1 MICMSNLTS
10 KISNAYPTFNKTS
23 ALIADT
29 YLKNP
34 SIFLSKNIKELGD
47 ITKTSGASVIRF
59 CKNLGFKGFKDFQIA
74 CAQEQPV
81 KINNQIETIITEND
95 NPTSVLFK
103 LQTSLSKN
111 LVDLGRSIDH
121 EELNQ
126 AVELIDKARVVF
138 IAGEG
143 ASGLAAEDFFDKL
156 FRSGKEV
163 IFIRSSH
170 IALEGI
176 TNITKNDVLIIFSY
190 SGMTQEPLLM
200 AKQARKNYAK
210 IVLITRMKKS
220 PLRQISD
227 VVISLPTNEK
237 LLRFGAV
244 NSLFSEMFVS
254 SLLYLSLIS
263 PKLNEL
269 KEKMEITQKLTDY
282 LKIKD

>member
-1 MICMSNLTS
+1 MSSLAS

-23 ALIADT
+23 ALIADA
-29 YLKNP
+29 YFKNP

-74 CAQEQPV
+74 CAQEQPLQV
-81 KINNQIETIITEND
+81 DNKIETIITEND

-103 LQTSLSKN
+103 LQTNLSKN
-111 LVDLGRSIDH
+111 IVDLGRSIDH
-121 EELNQ
+121 KELKQ

-156 FRSGKEV
+156 IRSGKEA
-163 IFIRSSH
+163 IFIKSSH
-170 IALEGI
+170 ISLEGI
-176 TNITKNDVLIIFSY
+176 TNITKNDVLVIFSY

-200 AKQARKNYAK
+200 AKQARKNHAK
-210 IVLITRMKKS
+210 IVLITREKTS

-227 VVISLPTNEK
+227 IVISLPTNEK

-244 NSLFSEMFVS
+244 NSLFSEMFAS

-263 PKLNEL
+263 PKLNKL
-269 KEKMEITQKLTDY
+269 KEKMEITQELTDY

>member
-1 MICMSNLTS
+1 MIQLEQKNL
-10 KISNAYPTFNKTS
+10 KKWIILHF
-23 ALIADT
+23 LLR
-29 YLKNP
+29 LK
-34 SIFLSKNIKELGD
+34 LSKNKADNAI
-47 ITKTSGASVIRF
+47 IKTSGASVIRF

-74 CAQEQPV
+74 CAQEQPLQV
-81 KINNQIETIITEND
+81 DNKIETIITEND

-103 LQTSLSKN
+103 LQTNLSKN
-111 LVDLGRSIDH
+111 IVDLGRSIDH
-121 EELNQ
+121 KELKQ

-156 FRSGKEV
+156 IRSGKEA
-163 IFIRSSH
+163 IFIKSSH

-176 TNITKNDVLIIFSY
+176 TNITKNDVLVIFSY

-200 AKQARKNYAK
+200 AKQARKNHAK
-210 IVLITRMKKS
+210 IVLITREKTS

-227 VVISLPTNEK
+227 IVISLPTNEK

-244 NSLFSEMFVS
+244 NSLFSEMFAS

-269 KEKMEITQKLTDY
+269 KEKIEITQELTDY

>member
-121 EELNQ
+121 EELNP

-210 IVLITRMKKS
+210 IVLITRKKKS

>member
-1 MICMSNLTS
+1 MSDLAS

-23 ALIADT
+23 ARIADT
-29 YLKNP
+29 YFKNP

-59 CKNLGFKGFKDFQIA
+59 CKKLGFKGFKDFQIA

-81 KINNQIETIITEND
+81 QTNNQIETIITEND

-111 LVDLGRSIDH
+111 IVDVGRSIGH
-121 EELNQ
+121 EELDR
-126 AVELIDKARVVF
+126 AVELINKARTIF

-156 FRSGKEV
+156 IRIGKKAT
-163 IFIRSSH
+163 FIKSSH

-176 TNITKNDVLIIFSY
+176 TNITRKDILVIFSY

-200 AKQARKNYAK
+200 AKQARKNQAK
-210 IVLITRMKKS
+210 IVLITRDKVS

-227 VVISLPTNEK
+227 VIISLPTNEK

-244 NSLFSEMFVS
+244 NSLFSEMFAS

-269 KEKMEITQKLTDY
+269 KEKMKITQNLTDY
-282 LKIKD
+282 LKVKD

>member
-1 MICMSNLTS
+1 MSNLTS

-121 EELNQ
+121 EELNP

-210 IVLITRMKKS
+210 IVLITRKKKS